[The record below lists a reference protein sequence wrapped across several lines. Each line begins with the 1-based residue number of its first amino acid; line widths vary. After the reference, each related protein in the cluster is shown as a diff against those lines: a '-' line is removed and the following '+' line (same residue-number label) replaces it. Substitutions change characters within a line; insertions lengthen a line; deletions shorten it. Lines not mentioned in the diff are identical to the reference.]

1 MTFAPFAVPVSSL
14 EVPSAAGAVTV
25 NVAVASMDSL
35 VSEKVTVT
43 GTVMVPAR
51 VPVSVTSPVVAF
63 TDAPSGAPVP
73 SANVVPAGMDAAALS
88 ALSVNLGVR
97 LSATPAPPDTAG
109 YSTLYF
115 CALDFS
121 TLKVTVASSVVL
133 SE

>member
-1 MTFAPFAVPVSSL
+1 MTFAPSAVPVSSL

-43 GTVMVPAR
+43 GTVMVPAW
-51 VPVSVTSPVVAF
+51 VLVSVTSPVAAF
-63 TDAPSGAPVP
+63 TDAPAGAPVP
-73 SANVVPAGMDAAALS
+73 SANLVPAGMDAAALS

-109 YSTLYF
+109 
-115 CALDFS
+115 
-121 TLKVTVASSVVL
+121 
-133 SE
+133 